1 MKLDEILETLD
12 KTVEEALKQI
22 DRLETVNK
30 EKDKDEDLMDIFE
43 ENSPAVY
50 SLFAA
55 LERINAF
62 ISAGMLF
69 EATEELAEGTVDKGI
84 EVINKCMKRHA
95 KEMDYNYTFE
105 LKPVKE

>member
-1 MKLDEILETLD
+1 MKLNELLKILEEL
-12 KTVEEALKQI
+12 EEDLTKS
-22 DRLETVNK
+22 LVTNK
-30 EKDKDEDLMDIFE
+30 EKDEDEDEDLMDIFE

>member
-1 MKLDEILETLD
+1 MKLDELLKVLE
-12 KTVEEALKQI
+12 E
-22 DRLETVNK
+22 LEKDLVKSLVTNK
-30 EKDKDEDLMDIFE
+30 EKDEDEALMDIFE

-69 EATEELAEGTVDKGI
+69 EVTEELVEGTVDKGI

-95 KEMDYNYTFE
+95 NKMGYNYTFE

>member
-1 MKLDEILETLD
+1 MKLDELLKILEEL
-12 KTVEEALKQI
+12 EEDLAKSLV
-22 DRLETVNK
+22 TNK
-30 EKDKDEDLMDIFE
+30 EKDEDEDLMNIFE

-55 LERINAF
+55 LERINVF
-62 ISAGMLF
+62 ISTGMLF
-69 EATEELAEGTVDKGI
+69 EVTEEMVEGTVDKGI

-95 KEMDYNYTFE
+95 KKMGYNYTFE

>member
-1 MKLDEILETLD
+1 MKLDELLKVLEEL
-12 KTVEEALKQI
+12 EEDLTKS
-22 DRLETVNK
+22 LVKNK
-30 EKDKDEDLMDIFE
+30 EKDEDEDLMDIFE

-69 EATEELAEGTVDKGI
+69 EVTEELAEGTVDKGI

>member
-1 MKLDEILETLD
+1 MKLDELLKVLEEL
-12 KTVEEALKQI
+12 EEDLAKSLV
-22 DRLETVNK
+22 TNK
-30 EKDKDEDLMDIFE
+30 EKDEDEDLMDIFE
-43 ENSPAVY
+43 NSTVTY

-55 LERINAF
+55 LERINVF

-69 EATEELAEGTVDKGI
+69 EATEECVEGTVDKGV

-95 KEMDYNYTFE
+95 KKMGYNYTFK

>member
-1 MKLDEILETLD
+1 MKLDELLKVLEEL
-12 KTVEEALKQI
+12 EEDLAKSLV
-22 DRLETVNK
+22 TNK
-30 EKDKDEDLMDIFE
+30 EKDEDEDLMDIFE

-55 LERINAF
+55 LERINVF

-69 EATEELAEGTVDKGI
+69 EVTEELVEGTVDKGI
-84 EVINKCMKRHA
+84 EAINKCMKRHA
-95 KEMDYNYTFE
+95 KKMGYNYTFE

>member
-1 MKLDEILETLD
+1 MKLDELLKVLEEL
-12 KTVEEALKQI
+12 EEDLAKSLI
-22 DRLETVNK
+22 TNK
-30 EKDKDEDLMDIFE
+30 EKDEDEDLMDIFE
-43 ENSPAVY
+43 NNSPASY

-55 LERINAF
+55 LERINVF

-69 EATEELAEGTVDKGI
+69 EVTEELVEGTVDKGI

-95 KEMDYNYTFE
+95 KKMNYKYTFE

>member
-1 MKLDEILETLD
+1 MKLDELLKVLEEL
-12 KTVEEALKQI
+12 EEDLAKSLV
-22 DRLETVNK
+22 TNK
-30 EKDKDEDLMDIFE
+30 EKNEDEDLIDIFE

-55 LERINAF
+55 LERINVF
-62 ISAGMLF
+62 ISAGMLL
-69 EATEELAEGTVDKGI
+69 EVTEECVEGTVDKGV

-95 KEMDYNYTFE
+95 KEMGYNYTFE

>member
-12 KTVEEALKQI
+12 KAVEDALKKI
-22 DRLETVNK
+22 DKLETVNK
-30 EKDKDEDLMDIFE
+30 EKDEDEDLMDIFE
-43 ENSPAVY
+43 NSTVTY
-50 SLFAA
+50 SLFSA
-55 LERINAF
+55 LERINVF
-62 ISAGMLF
+62 MSTGLLF
-69 EATEELAEGTVDKGI
+69 EATEECVKGTVDKGI

>member
-12 KTVEEALKQI
+12 KAVEEALKQI
-22 DRLETVNK
+22 DKLETVN
-30 EKDKDEDLMDIFE
+30 ENKDEDEDLMDIF

-62 ISAGMLF
+62 ISTGMLY
-69 EATEELAEGTVDKGI
+69 EVTEELAEGTVDKGV

-95 KEMDYNYTFE
+95 KKMGYNYTFE
-105 LKPVKE
+105 LKPAKE

>member
-1 MKLDEILETLD
+1 MKLDELLKVLEEL
-12 KTVEEALKQI
+12 EEDLAKSLV
-22 DRLETVNK
+22 TNK
-30 EKDKDEDLMDIFE
+30 EKDEDEDLMDIF

-55 LERINAF
+55 LERINVF
-62 ISAGMLF
+62 ITTGLLF
-69 EATEELAEGTVDKGI
+69 ETIEELEEGTVDKGI

-95 KEMDYNYTFE
+95 KKMDYNYTFE

>member
-1 MKLDEILETLD
+1 MKLDELLKVLE
-12 KTVEEALKQI
+12 ELKE
-22 DRLETVNK
+22 DLAKSLVTNK
-30 EKDKDEDLMDIFE
+30 EKDEDEDLMDIF

-55 LERINAF
+55 LERIDVF
-62 ISAGMLF
+62 ISTGLLF
-69 EATEELAEGTVDKGI
+69 EATEECVEGTVNKGI

-95 KEMDYNYTFE
+95 KEMGYNYTFE

>member
-1 MKLDEILETLD
+1 MKLDELLKVLEEL
-12 KTVEEALKQI
+12 EEDLAKSLV
-22 DRLETVNK
+22 TNK
-30 EKDKDEDLMDIFE
+30 EKDEDEDLMNIFE

-69 EATEELAEGTVDKGI
+69 EVTEELEKGTIDKGI

-95 KEMDYNYTFE
+95 KKMGYNYTFE

>member
-12 KTVEEALKQI
+12 KAVEEALKQI
-22 DRLETVNK
+22 DKLETVNK
-30 EKDKDEDLMDIFE
+30 DKDEDEDLMDIFE
-43 ENSPAVY
+43 KNSPAVY

-55 LERINAF
+55 LERINVF
-62 ISAGMLF
+62 MSTELLF
-69 EATEELAEGTVDKGI
+69 EATEECVEGTVDKGV

-95 KEMDYNYTFE
+95 KKMGYNYTFE

>member
-1 MKLDEILETLD
+1 MKLDELLKVLKELE
-12 KTVEEALKQI
+12 EELAESLV
-22 DRLETVNK
+22 TNK
-30 EKDKDEDLMDIFE
+30 EKDEDEDLMDIFE
-43 ENSPAVY
+43 NSTVTY

-62 ISAGMLF
+62 ISTGLLF
-69 EATEELAEGTVDKGI
+69 EATDEYAKGTVDKGI

-95 KEMDYNYTFE
+95 KEMGYNYTFE

>member
-1 MKLDEILETLD
+1 MKLDELLKVLEEL
-12 KTVEEALKQI
+12 EEDLAKSLV
-22 DRLETVNK
+22 TNK
-30 EKDKDEDLMDIFE
+30 EKDEDEDLMDIFE

-69 EATEELAEGTVDKGI
+69 EVTEEIEKGVVDKGI

>member
-12 KTVEEALKQI
+12 KAVEEALKQI

-30 EKDKDEDLMDIFE
+30 EKDEDEDLMDIFE

-55 LERINAF
+55 LERINVF
-62 ISAGMLF
+62 IATGLLF
-69 EATEELAEGTVDKGI
+69 ETIKELEEGTVNKGI

-95 KEMDYNYTFE
+95 KKMDYNYTFE

>member
-1 MKLDEILETLD
+1 MKLDELLKVLEEL
-12 KTVEEALKQI
+12 EEDLAKSLV
-22 DRLETVNK
+22 TNK
-30 EKDKDEDLMDIFE
+30 EKDEDEDLMDIFE

-55 LERINAF
+55 LERINVF

-69 EATEELAEGTVDKGI
+69 EVTEELVEGTVDKGI

-95 KEMDYNYTFE
+95 KEMGYNYTFE

>member
-12 KTVEEALKQI
+12 KAVDEALKQI
-22 DRLETVNK
+22 DKLETVS
-30 EKDKDEDLMDIFE
+30 KDKDEDLMDIFE
-43 ENSPAVY
+43 KNSPAVY

-55 LERINAF
+55 LERINVF
-62 ISAGMLF
+62 MSTGLLF
-69 EATEELAEGTVDKGI
+69 EATEELEKGVVNKGV

-95 KEMDYNYTFE
+95 KKMGYNYTFE

>member
-1 MKLDEILETLD
+1 MKLDELLKVLEEL
-12 KTVEEALKQI
+12 EEDLAKSLV
-22 DRLETVNK
+22 TNK
-30 EKDKDEDLMDIFE
+30 EKDEDEDLMDIFE

-55 LERINAF
+55 LERINTF

-69 EATEELAEGTVDKGI
+69 EATEELVEGTVDKGI
-84 EVINKCMKRHA
+84 EVINKCMERHA

>member
-1 MKLDEILETLD
+1 MKLDKLLKVLEEL
-12 KTVEEALKQI
+12 EEDLAKSLV
-22 DRLETVNK
+22 TNK
-30 EKDKDEDLMDIFE
+30 EKDEDEDLMDIFE

-55 LERINAF
+55 LERINVF
-62 ISAGMLF
+62 ISTGMLF
-69 EATEELAEGTVDKGI
+69 EVTEELVEGTVDKGV

-95 KEMDYNYTFE
+95 KKMGYNYTFE